1 MIKVAKPGVRRLIVN
16 DLVPLDPQL
25 ALATTETK
33 PVLKQCITARAAL
46 RKMTVPGL
54 LAVGMPVLVGL
65 LFRVLRSESVT
76 VGTTVYTHASGWLAV
91 SGMLIIGTIGGIMMA
106 TFFNNFLPSNI
117 GGDVIRIGII
127 TDMSS
132 VYADIDGPA
141 GVEAVRMA
149 VADMGGS
156 INGKKIE
163 VLFADHQNK
172 ADVAASLASRWYDS
186 ENVDMILGAGA
197 SSSSIAIQG
206 VAGAKKRIF
215 MAPDPA
221 SSDITGK
228 LCNPYTVHWVY
239 DTAALANGTGAAV
252 VKSGGKTWFF
262 LTADYAFGH
271 ALERDVSEVVKAA
284 GGKVLGAVRHPLST
298 QDFSSFLL
306 QAQSSKAKVI
316 GLANAGQDTINSIKQ
331 AGEFGIVKG
340 GQKLAGLL
348 VFATDVQSLTL
359 PVAQGLALT
368 ESFYWDLND
377 ETRAW
382 TKRYRAKKDRLPSM
396 LTAGVYSSTLHYLKG
411 VQAAGTDD
419 AKAVMAKM
427 REMPVNDVMTKNG
440 KLREDGRLVR
450 DMHLFEVKSPAE
462 SKGKD
467 DIYKL
472 VATVPG
478 DKAYRPLNEG
488 KCPLIK

>member
-1 MIKVAKPGVRRLIVN
+1 MKTTNIARLGGLIAAAVG
-16 DLVPLDPQL
+16 L
-25 ALATTETK
+25 TT
-33 PVLKQCITARAAL
+33 AAL
-46 RKMTVPGL
+46 
-54 LAVGMPVLVGL
+54 
-65 LFRVLRSESVT
+65 
-76 VGTTVYTHASGWLAV
+76 
-91 SGMLIIGTIGGIMMA
+91 
-106 TFFNNFLPSNI
+106 
-117 GGDVIRIGII
+117 
-127 TDMSS
+127 
-132 VYADIDGPA
+132 
-141 GVEAVRMA
+141 MA
-149 VADMGGS
+149 VAQAQAPAPLKIAVMDGFSGVYGDLTAGEVEAMQMAIEDVGG
-156 INGKKIE
+156 K
-163 VLFADHQNK
+163 VLGRSVEILSADHQTK
-172 ADVAASLASRWYDS
+172 PDVGAAIARKWYD
-186 ENVDMILGAGA
+186 VDGVKMITGLGTSSVALAVRKISQEKGQIDINTGA
-197 SSSSIAIQG
+197 
-206 VAGAKKRIF
+206 
-215 MAPDPA
+215 A
-221 SSDITGK
+221 SSDLTGPA
-228 LCNPYTVHWVY
+228 CSETGAHWVY
-239 DTAALANGTGAAV
+239 DTYSLAHVTGSAM
-252 VKSGGKTWFF
+252 VKAGGDSWYF

-271 ALERDVSEVVKAA
+271 SLERDVSEVVKAS

-306 QAQSSKAKVI
+306 QAQASKAKVV

-359 PVAQGLALT
+359 PVAQGLVLT

-396 LTAGVYSSTLHYLKG
+396 LTAGVYSSTLHYLKA

-427 REMPVNDVMTKNG
+427 REMPINDVMTKNG

-450 DMHLFEVKSPAE
+450 DMYLFQVKSPAE
-462 SKGKD
+462 SKSKD

-478 DKAYRPLNEG
+478 DQAYRPMKDG
-488 KCPLIK
+488 KCPFIK

>member
-1 MIKVAKPGVRRLIVN
+1 MKNTNIARLGGLI
-16 DLVPLDPQL
+16 
-25 ALATTETK
+25 
-33 PVLKQCITARAAL
+33 AA
-46 RKMTVPGL
+46 
-54 LAVGMPVLVGL
+54 AVGLTTAGL
-65 LFRVLRSESVT
+65 MAIAQAQTPAPLKIGVMEGFS
-76 VGTTVYTHASGWLAV
+76 GVY
-91 SGMLIIGTIGGIMMA
+91 
-106 TFFNNFLPSNI
+106 
-117 GGDVIRIGII
+117 GDL
-127 TDMSS
+127 T
-132 VYADIDGPA
+132 A
-141 GVEAVRMA
+141 GEVEAMQMA
-149 VADMGGS
+149 IEDVGG
-156 INGKKIE
+156 K
-163 VLFADHQNK
+163 VLGRSVEILSADHQTK
-172 ADVAASLASRWYDS
+172 PDVGAAIARKWFDVDGVKMITGLGTSSVALAVRKVAQEKGQIDL
-186 ENVDMILGAGA
+186 NTGA
-197 SSSSIAIQG
+197 
-206 VAGAKKRIF
+206 
-215 MAPDPA
+215 A
-221 SSDITGK
+221 SSDLTGPA
-228 LCNPYTVHWVY
+228 CSETGAHWVY
-239 DTAALANGTGAAV
+239 DTYALAHVTGGAM
-252 VKSGGKTWFF
+252 VKAGGDSWYF

-271 ALERDVSEVVKAA
+271 ALERDVSQVVTES

-316 GLANAGQDTINSIKQ
+316 GLANAGQDTINAIKQ

-359 PVAQGLALT
+359 PVAQGLVLT

-396 LTAGVYSSTLHYLKG
+396 LTAGVYSSTLHYLKA

-450 DMHLFEVKSPAE
+450 DMYLFQVKSPAE
-462 SKGKD
+462 STSKD

-478 DKAYRPLNEG
+478 DQAYRPLKDG

>member
-1 MIKVAKPGVRRLIVN
+1 MKFEKSFRFAGAAVAAAGLTAMG
-16 DLVPLDPQL
+16 LVAIAGPS
-25 ALATTETK
+25 ALAQA
-33 PVLKQCITARAAL
+33 PAPLKIGVMDGFSGVYGDLTA
-46 RKMTVPGL
+46 G
-54 LAVGMPVLVGL
+54 
-65 LFRVLRSESVT
+65 E
-76 VGTTVYTHASGWLAV
+76 
-91 SGMLIIGTIGGIMMA
+91 
-106 TFFNNFLPSNI
+106 
-117 GGDVIRIGII
+117 
-127 TDMSS
+127 
-132 VYADIDGPA
+132 
-141 GVEAVRMA
+141 VEAMQMA
-149 VADMGGS
+149 IEDVGG
-156 INGKKIE
+156 K
-163 VLFADHQNK
+163 VLGRSVEILSADHQTK
-172 ADVAASLASRWYDS
+172 PDVGASIARRWYD
-186 ENVDMILGAGA
+186 VD
-197 SSSSIAIQG
+197 G
-206 VAGAKKRIF
+206 VK
-215 MAPDPA
+215 M
-221 SSDITGK
+221 ITGLGTSSVALAVRK
-228 LCNPYTVHWVY
+228 VSQEKGLIDINTGAASADLTGPACSETGAHWVY
-239 DTAALANGTGAAV
+239 DTYALAHVTGSAM
-252 VKSGGKTWFF
+252 VKAGGDSWFF

-271 ALERDVSEVVKAA
+271 ALERDVTEVVKAS
-284 GGKVLGAVRHPLST
+284 GGKVLGGVKHPLST

-359 PVAQGLALT
+359 PVAQGLVLT

-396 LTAGVYSSTLHYLKG
+396 LTAGVYSSTLHYLKA

-427 REMPVNDVMTKNG
+427 RELPVNDVMTKNG

-450 DMHLFEVKSPAE
+450 DMYLFEVKAPAD

-478 DKAYRPLNEG
+478 DQAYRPLKEG
-488 KCPLIK
+488 KCPFVKD